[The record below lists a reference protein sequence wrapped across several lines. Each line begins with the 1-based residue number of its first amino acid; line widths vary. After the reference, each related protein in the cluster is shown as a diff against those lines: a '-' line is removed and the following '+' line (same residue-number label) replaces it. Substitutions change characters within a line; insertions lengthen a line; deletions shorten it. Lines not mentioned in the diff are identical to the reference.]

1 MNLILK
7 AVTLIFWILVLM
19 AWMQGWEGTLG
30 WLPAFGLIVFVAHV
44 AEAAF
49 FWARFREK
57 STNLPVDMVQVLLFG
72 IIHWKKYLTAR

>member
-30 WLPAFGLIVFVAHV
+30 WLPAFGACNTQKKRAHH
-44 AEAAF
+44 APF
-49 FWARFREK
+49 F
-57 STNLPVDMVQVLLFG
+57 
-72 IIHWKKYLTAR
+72 IHCLRN